1 MSHLLI
7 NVQAV
12 WQSCKIFLGR
22 HSLPNQVLSP
32 AAHTVLVISF
42 ISALFV
48 CELFPIMFISTVMQY
63 WMYSIEPQGH
73 ILYDTLEGLEA
84 ELERQHQHLN
94 TYSSKKVSLKAQQ
107 SFTTFYVGL
116 CSVSVYLM
124 DSIQKITPYIASK
137 SPSKL
142 EGMPSFFPIFVYYN
156 LRN

>member
-12 WQSCKIFLGR
+12 WQSCKISLGR

-32 AAHTVLVISF
+32 AAHMLVISF

-94 TYSSKKVSLKAQQ
+94 TYSSKKVSLRAQQ
-107 SFTTFYVGL
+107 NFTTYYVGI
-116 CSVSVYLM
+116 CSLSVFL
-124 DSIQKITPYIASK
+124 D
-137 SPSKL
+137 
-142 EGMPSFFPIFVYYN
+142 G
-156 LRN
+156 